1 VTFFA
6 ELDRLFSTSRVII
19 DRPAGSAHPR
29 FPAVRYPIDYGYLEG
44 TVGGDGEGVDIFVG
58 SAGGLGV
65 VAAAVTVDSQRRDA
79 EVKVLA
85 DCSSAETDAVFRFL
99 TDVLGLGVHLIHR

>member
-1 VTFFA
+1 M
-6 ELDRLFSTSRVII
+6 STVII

-44 TVGGDGEGVDIFVG
+44 TTGGDGEGIDVFVG
-58 SAGGLGV
+58 SAPGVGV
-65 VAAAVTVDSQRRDA
+65 VAAAVTVDLTPRDA

-85 DCSSAETDAVFRFL
+85 DCSSAEVDTISDFL
-99 TDVLGLGVHLIHR
+99 TDVLGLCVHLVRRVDR